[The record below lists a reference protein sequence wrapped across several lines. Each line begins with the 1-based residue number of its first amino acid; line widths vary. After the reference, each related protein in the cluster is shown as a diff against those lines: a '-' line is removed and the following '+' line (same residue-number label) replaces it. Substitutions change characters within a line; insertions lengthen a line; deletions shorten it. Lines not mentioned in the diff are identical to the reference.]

1 MILDVDCQN
10 IMLNNFMYIVKNIMN
25 IILIAAPILLI
36 LSLTITLSKMAMD
49 PDAKKNPKKI
59 WNAIK
64 ALVIIFFIPLLVSIV
79 MRLLGNDTE
88 ISSCYNNAKK
98 PSAMVKYIE
107 DEKEKEK
114 KKKITSD
121 PDSYEKGVAKQL
133 EFNCTSSIVKSK
145 FSCETLKIVEQ
156 HLNDFTESNFK
167 SVIASVGGFDNY
179 AKSLEGVFTAF
190 YGAKPKVTTAYE
202 LQRVSEYVYGF
213 MYMYGFD
220 YKNGIKAKNK
230 YCKWGGGCEEL
241 GKLRSGKTIK
251 SSSSDAFLPG
261 TKIHDSDDLSDRK
274 HFDILISDK
283 DEINMTTN
291 CNWTVDMIF
300 YKAGIFGTGRTNV
313 NSSSGFK
320 KMARKNKL
328 ITDFKD
334 FRPGDLIHF
343 FDEEVDPTNPNTW
356 TKEHWK
362 HVAFVGEVDL
372 EKHTATIYEGG
383 SYFIRGRN
391 FKRVINTDKTTKNL
405 AGYQGWGAVRVIE
418 LS

>member
-25 IILIAAPILLI
+25 IILIVSPILLI
-36 LSLTITLSKMAMD
+36 LSLTITLTKMASD
-49 PDAKKNPKKI
+49 PDEKKNPKKI

-64 ALVIIFFIPLLVSIV
+64 ALVIIFFIPLLVNIV
-79 MRLLGNDTE
+79 MRLIGNDTE

-107 DEKEKEK
+107 EENEK
-114 KKKITSD
+114 KKKIISD
-121 PDSYEKGVAKQL
+121 PDDYEKGVAKQL
-133 EFNCTSSIVKSK
+133 EFECKSSIVKSQ

-167 SVIASVGGFDNY
+167 SVIASAGGFDNY
-179 AKSLEGVFTAF
+179 AKSLGGVFTEF
-190 YGAKPKVTTAYE
+190 YGAKPQVTTAYE
-202 LQRVSEYVYGF
+202 LQRVSEYVFGF

-291 CNWTVDMIF
+291 CNWTVDMVF

-313 NSSSGFK
+313 DSSSGFK

-383 SYFIRGRN
+383 GYFIKGRN
-391 FKRVINTDKTTKNL
+391 FKKVIKTDKTTKGL
-405 AGYQGWGAVRVIE
+405 AGWEGWGAVRVIE
-418 LS
+418 LN

>member
-1 MILDVDCQN
+1 MILDIDCQN
-10 IMLNNFMYIVKNIMN
+10 IMLNNFMYIVKNIIN
-25 IILIAAPILLI
+25 IILIISPILLI
-36 LSLTITLSKMAMD
+36 LSLTITISKMAMD
-49 PDAKKNPKKI
+49 PDEKKNPKKI

-64 ALVIIFFIPLLVSIV
+64 ALVIIFFIPLLVSMV
-79 MRLLGNDTE
+79 MKLLGNNTE

-107 DEKEKEK
+107 DEKEK
-114 KKKITSD
+114 KKKIISD
-121 PDSYEKGVAKQL
+121 PDGYEKGVDKQL
-133 EFNCTSSIVKSK
+133 EFDCTSSTVKSK

-167 SVIASVGGFDNY
+167 SVIASAGGFDNY
-179 AKSLEGVFTAF
+179 AKSLGGVFTEY

-220 YKNGIKAKNK
+220 YKNGVKDKNK
-230 YCKWGGGCEEL
+230 YCKWGGGCEKLGEL
-241 GKLRSGKTIK
+241 RAGKIIK
-251 SSSSDAFLPG
+251 RSSSDAFLPG
-261 TKIHDSDDLSDRK
+261 TQIHDKDGLSDRK
-274 HFDILISDK
+274 HFDKLISDK
-283 DEINMTTN
+283 AEINMTTN

-320 KMARKNKL
+320 KMARKNKI
-328 ITDFKD
+328 ITNFKD
-334 FRPGDLIHF
+334 FRPGDIIHF
-343 FDEEVDPTNPNTW
+343 FDQSVDSSNPNTW
-356 TKEHWK
+356 NGWK
-362 HVAFVGEVDL
+362 HVAFVGKVDL

-383 SYFIRGRN
+383 GYFITGRN
-391 FKRVINTDKTTKNL
+391 FKRVINTDKTTKKL
-405 AGYQGWGAVRVIE
+405 AGWKGWGAVRVIE

>member
-49 PDAKKNPKKI
+49 PDEKKNPKKI

-64 ALVIIFFIPLLVSIV
+64 ALVIIFFIPLSVSIV

-114 KKKITSD
+114 KKITHD
-121 PDSYEKGVAKQL
+121 PDDFEKGVAKQL
-133 EFNCTSSIVKSK
+133 EFDCTSSIVKSK

-167 SVIASVGGFDNY
+167 STIASVGGFDNY
-179 AKSLEGVFTAF
+179 AKSLGGVFTEF

-213 MYMYGFD
+213 LYMYGFD
-220 YKNGIKAKNK
+220 YKNGTKNHNK
-230 YCKWGGGCEEL
+230 YCKWGGDCSSL
-241 GKLRSGKTIK
+241 GDFRSGIRK
-251 SSSSDAFLPG
+251 SFKGGSSDAFLPG
-261 TKIHDSDDLSDRK
+261 KQIHDSDGLSDRK
-274 HFDILISDK
+274 HFDTLISDK

-291 CNWTVDMIF
+291 CNWTVDMVF

-313 NSSSGFK
+313 NSSSDFK
-320 KMARKNKL
+320 KMARKNKI
-328 ITDFKD
+328 ITNFKD

-343 FDEEVDPTNPNTW
+343 FNQRVDSSNPSTW
-356 TKEHWK
+356 KGWK